1 MKTMNKKK
9 RTSSAG
15 TAIKYIVITIVGI
28 LLFSEVN
35 QAANA
40 DRITDSVGGE
50 GIFLLLPFLWW
61 LLERTIKD
69 LVSENKAL
77 RQNTKHKTYKEDSK

>member
-1 MKTMNKKK
+1 MNKKK

-28 LLFSEVN
+28 LLFSEMN
-35 QAANA
+35 QATNA

-50 GIFLLLPFLWW
+50 GLFLILPLLWW

-77 RQNTKHKTYKEDSK
+77 RQDTKHNTYKEGSK

>member
-28 LLFSEVN
+28 LLFSEMN
-35 QAANA
+35 QVANA

-50 GIFLLLPFLWW
+50 GLFLFLPLLWW
-61 LLERTIKD
+61 LLERTTKD
-69 LVSENKAL
+69 LVSENKAM
-77 RQNTKHKTYKEDSK
+77 QQDAKHKAYKEGSK

>member
-1 MKTMNKKK
+1 MNKKK

-28 LLFSEVN
+28 LLFSEMN

-50 GIFLLLPFLWW
+50 GIFLLLPILWW

-69 LVSENKAL
+69 LVSENKAR
-77 RQNTKHKTYKEDSK
+77 RQDAKHKAYKEGSK

>member
-1 MKTMNKKK
+1 MNKKK

-28 LLFSEVN
+28 LLFSEMN

-50 GIFLLLPFLWW
+50 GLFLFLPLLWW

-77 RQNTKHKTYKEDSK
+77 RQDTKHNTYKEGSK

>member
-1 MKTMNKKK
+1 MNKKK

-40 DRITDSVGGE
+40 NRITDSVGGE
-50 GIFLLLPFLWW
+50 GIFLLLPILWW